1 MCPNRD
7 DGRKDRVS
15 MSRESCMSRAGMDRS
30 RAMNLENLDRMG
42 VSACIWDSCVMMGMP
57 ARMMW
62 EVVIEVPIGNRC
74 ISVWMLHW

>member
-42 VSACIWDSCVMMGMP
+42 VSACIWDSCVMMHGD
-57 ARMMW
+57 AGEDDVGGCDGSSDR
-62 EVVIEVPIGNRC
+62 E
-74 ISVWMLHW
+74 

>member
-30 RAMNLENLDRMG
+30 RAMNLENLVRMG
-42 VSACIWDSCVMMGMP
+42 VSACAWDSCVMMGMP
-57 ARMMW
+57 ARMM
-62 EVVIEVPIGNRC
+62 
-74 ISVWMLHW
+74 

>member
-7 DGRKDRVS
+7 DGRKERVS
-15 MSRESCMSRAGMDRS
+15 MSRESCMSSAGMDRS
-30 RAMNLENLDRMG
+30 RAMNLENLERMG

-62 EVVIEVPIGNRC
+62 VVV
-74 ISVWMLHW
+74 V